1 MGSGGKKTHPKS
13 IICKE
18 QFNSVEELMGHK
30 VKHVRVK
37 CSKCSMM
44 IQKEELTSHKEEH
57 NVTEHFKKTVNNAKI
72 RKNPE
77 VKTKT

>member
-1 MGSGGKKTHPKS
+1 
-13 IICKE
+13 
-18 QFNSVEELMGHK
+18 MGHK

-37 CSKCSMM
+37 YSKCSKM

-57 NVTEHFKKTVNNAKI
+57 NVRKHFKKTVNNAKI